1 MPQRGLSNQE
11 EESPIIKIHPM
22 MSSSRLVSLLSAAM
36 DSGTLGLAS
45 ALAELGIYELADLV
59 EMARAGDLHEMIVV
73 AVDQGQI

>member
-1 MPQRGLSNQE
+1 
-11 EESPIIKIHPM
+11 

-59 EMARAGDLHEMIVV
+59 EMARAGDLHETIVV
-73 AVDQGQI
+73 AVAIRGS